1 MSFGEYIEGIN
12 YKVLDERTMR
22 GSAGIMLML
31 ALIAFV
37 NGFILREFIVIPY
50 ISGFL
55 ALNFIIGIF
64 FRSKFAPTILI
75 SQLVVKKQTPFYIGA
90 IQKKFAWSL
99 GLALSTAIFIL
110 SLFLLQDITYF
121 DPVCMLCLVCIALLY
136 LETAFGICVGC
147 KLYDVALKLKLFD
160 APEEK
165 PNCMGD
171 SCNINS
177 EN

>member
-1 MSFGEYIEGIN
+1 MREQCEE
-12 YKVLDERTMR
+12 VR
-22 GSAGIMLML
+22 GSAGIMLLL
-31 ALIAFV
+31 AIVAFI
-37 NGFILREFIVIPY
+37 NGFILRDFVVIPY

-64 FRSKFAPTILI
+64 FSSKFAPTIFI

-90 IQKKFAWSL
+90 IQKRFAWGL
-99 GLALSTAIFIL
+99 GLVLSTTIFIL
-110 SLFLLQDITYF
+110 SLFLLQDITFF
-121 DPVCMLCLVCIALLY
+121 DPVCLLCLICIALLY

-147 KLYDVALKLKLFD
+147 KLYNLAIKLKLID

-171 SCNINS
+171 SCDTK
-177 EN
+177 

>member
-1 MSFGEYIEGIN
+1 MSFGEYKEGIN
-12 YKVLDERTMR
+12 YKVLDERVMR
-22 GSAGIMLML
+22 GSAGIMLIL
-31 ALIAFV
+31 AFVAFV

-50 ISGFL
+50 IAGFL

-64 FRSKFAPTILI
+64 IGSQFTPSILI

-99 GLALSTAIFIL
+99 GLSLSTVIFIL
-110 SLFLLQDITYF
+110 SLFLLKDATYF
-121 DPVCMLCLVCIALLY
+121 DPVCMLCLICIALLY

-147 KLYDVALKLKLFD
+147 KLYDAAIKLNMFK
-160 APEEK
+160 APDEK

-171 SCNINS
+171 SCNTDS
-177 EN
+177 

>member
-1 MSFGEYIEGIN
+1 MGFGKNIEGIN
-12 YKVLDERTMR
+12 YKVLDERVMR

-31 ALIAFV
+31 AFIAFA

-50 ISGFL
+50 IAGFL

-64 FRSKFAPTILI
+64 ISSKFAPTILI
-75 SQLVVKKQTPFYIGA
+75 SQLIVKKQTPFYIGA

-99 GLALSTAIFIL
+99 GLTLSTAIFIL
-110 SLFLLQDITYF
+110 SLFLLQDVTYF
-121 DPVCMLCLVCIALLY
+121 DPVCLLCLICIALLY

-147 KLYDVALKLKLFD
+147 KLYDVALKLKLFK
-160 APEEK
+160 APDEK
-165 PNCMGD
+165 PNCIGD
-171 SCNINS
+171 SCESNT